1 MPESISI
8 NKYLILSLAT
18 LLLACLLVLSL
29 FNQFTR
35 SSILDN
41 QQLATRNVM
50 DDIIPRPYMN
60 DIFADSLAVT
70 EPGYLGNRQPVRIY
84 RARTLDDTT
93 GVVFYPVIATGY
105 NSRIELAIGIAQN
118 GTITGVR
125 IISENETEGLGDQ
138 AHQDRSDWILS
149 FTGTSF
155 TDVPREDW
163 KVSSENG
170 YFDQISGATI
180 TSRSIINAVKST
192 LDYHAVAHD
201 KLYE

>member
-1 MPESISI
+1 MPESISM

-18 LLLACLLVLSL
+18 LLLVCVLGLSL
-29 FNQFTR
+29 LNQFTR

-41 QQLATRNVM
+41 QQLATRKVM
-50 DDIIPRPYMN
+50 DDIIPRPYTN

-70 EPGYLGNRQPVRIY
+70 EPGYLGSRQPVRVY
-84 RARTLDDTT
+84 LARTLEDTT
-93 GVVFYPVIATGY
+93 GVVFYPVVATGY
-105 NSRIELAIGIAQN
+105 NSRIELAVGIAKN
-118 GTITGVR
+118 GSITGVR

-138 AHQDRSDWILS
+138 VHQDKTDWILS

-155 TDVPREDW
+155 TDIPREDW

-180 TSRSIINAVKST
+180 TSRSVINAVRNT
-192 LDYHAVAHD
+192 LDYHNLARD
-201 KLYE
+201 NLYE